1 LGEVDFQQVAQGRSR
16 EALAKSAYSKVLKTL
31 GKSEKRVEG

>member
-1 LGEVDFQQVAQGRSR
+1 MKPVSAQ